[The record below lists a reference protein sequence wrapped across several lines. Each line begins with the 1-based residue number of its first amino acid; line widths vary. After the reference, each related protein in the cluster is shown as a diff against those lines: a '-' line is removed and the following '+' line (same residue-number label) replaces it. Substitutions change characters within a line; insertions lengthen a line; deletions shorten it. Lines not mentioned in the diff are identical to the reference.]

1 MTRRTP
7 EFKIHRDRIDVIFAK
22 LSSLTDRIV
31 RNNWDDR
38 VLNRFSKTSKVD
50 EDYEPL
56 EEPKA

>member
-1 MTRRTP
+1 MNIRRAP
-7 EFKIHRDRIDVIFAK
+7 PPLERIEIVFDK
-22 LSSLTDRIV
+22 LLKLTDRIV

-56 EEPKA
+56 KED